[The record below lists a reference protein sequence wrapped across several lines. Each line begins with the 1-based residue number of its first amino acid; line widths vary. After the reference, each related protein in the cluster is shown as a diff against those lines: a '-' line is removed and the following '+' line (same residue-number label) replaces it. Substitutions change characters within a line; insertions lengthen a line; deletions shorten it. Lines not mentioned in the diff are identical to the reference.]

1 MKQRILTAI
10 VGLILMAVVLV
21 FYNTLFFNVAIA
33 VVAAIGVYELI
44 HCAGHAKDT
53 GLLVASLAFALAAPF
68 LKLPGLPD
76 LRTAA
81 ILVYVFLIFT
91 ILIAKHNTIQIQALC
106 FCGMSA
112 VAVPFSLC
120 SLIYVRDGQMG
131 SGVSGLY
138 YILLIFALAWVC
150 DGGAYFVGRKLGK
163 HKMAPIISPNK
174 TVEGA
179 IGGIVTNILFSILFT
194 LIFVKAAGW
203 DATVNYGSLVLLAVV
218 CSFLGM
224 LGDLSASAI
233 KRQYKIKDFG
243 NLMPGHGG
251 VIDRF
256 DSVLFVAPAFYM
268 VISFLP
274 VLNFV
279 S

>member
-1 MKQRILTAI
+1 
-10 VGLILMAVVLV
+10 
-21 FYNTLFFNVAIA
+21 
-33 VVAAIGVYELI
+33 
-44 HCAGHAKDT
+44 
-53 GLLVASLAFALAAPF
+53 
-68 LKLPGLPD
+68 
-76 LRTAA
+76 
-81 ILVYVFLIFT
+81 
-91 ILIAKHNTIQIQALC
+91 
-106 FCGMSA
+106 
-112 VAVPFSLC
+112 
-120 SLIYVRDGQMG
+120 
-131 SGVSGLY
+131 
-138 YILLIFALAWVC
+138 
-150 DGGAYFVGRKLGK
+150 
-163 HKMAPIISPNK
+163 MAPIISPNK